1 VIADAQMK
9 MNTLQYMAN
18 NALKFVWKNLKPY
31 IGYLF
36 KGTIYMKKILL
47 LFIVGILILNGLGAV
62 ALDNE
67 KNTYKISES
76 IHFSEPTIKQN
87 DRYITINIKE
97 AASSTMETG
106 KPVLPKHTIVYT
118 FPFGTRITNVEVLFS
133 ETIEQE
139 ISRSISPAPEPQIV
153 SSTYKSN
160 HVAAPEIAEAYSNIE
175 IYPDSIYS
183 YRTGSGLKDGENVIY
198 LTVHLYPIQYS
209 PSSNMIYYY
218 KNAIID
224 LTYTSPKN
232 PINFPDEYDFLI
244 ITPADFSDE
253 FYSIDPEFDTSFI
266 DYKNSQG
273 ISTKLVTLDEIYN
286 GDYFPVE
293 GKDDQEKIKYFI
305 KNAIENWGITYVLL
319 VGSGLEENEKFPVR
333 YAYIPSGNYEKKFP
347 SDLYYAD
354 IYDSEYNF
362 SSWDD
367 NDNGKYAEYSQT
379 GNDMDAVDMYPDV
392 YLGKLPC
399 KDVNEVRTILKKILF
414 FEKHNKMT
422 NKIVQI
428 GGDTFPGD
436 PEDVNEGEFANE
448 EVLEHLPGYD
458 TTQLWASN
466 GKLTKMHIANGFNN
480 LVDFVD
486 FSGHGSWGSWAT
498 HAPDDEHVWLPAKSP
513 ISPYTG
519 WLYVDYEM
527 YNVRNTKKFP
537 VVVFNACSCSKYTDS
552 ANCIGWKTIKIDG
565 GGIASF
571 GASGIGYGMYGTHE
585 TERVWGW
592 MEVHIFD
599 ELYNTKILGQVW
611 SNAITG
617 YVNSHISSEDWDAAD
632 CKTVLEMAMFGDP
645 TLAIEDGEEPKI
657 KSISNPSLHIFLE
670 QLLSR
675 FQPLERLLQL
685 PAWVKSLSRI
695 PR

>member
-1 VIADAQMK
+1 MR
-9 MNTLQYMAN
+9 
-18 NALKFVWKNLKPY
+18 
-31 IGYLF
+31 
-36 KGTIYMKKILL
+36 KILSL
-47 LFIVGILILNGLGAV
+47 VIVGILIISGLGAV

-87 DRYITINIKE
+87 EQYITIDIKE
-97 AASSTMETG
+97 ATSNFIETG
-106 KPVLPKHTIVYT
+106 KPILPKYSTIYT
-118 FPFGTRITNVEVLFS
+118 FPFGTRITNVEVSFS
-133 ETIEQE
+133 GTIEQE
-139 ISRSISPAPEPQIV
+139 ISKSILPAPEPQIV
-153 SSTYKSN
+153 STVYKSN
-160 HVAAPEIAEAYSNIE
+160 PATTPEISESYL
-175 IYPDSIYS
+175 SIDIHPAFRYS
-183 YRTGSGLKDGENVIY
+183 YRTGSGLKDGEHVIY

-209 PSSNMIYYY
+209 PSSNMIFYSES
-218 KNAIID
+218 ATVDITHI
-224 LTYTSPKN
+224 PPEN
-232 PINFPDEYDFLI
+232 PINFPEEYDFLI

-253 FYSIDPEFDTSFI
+253 FYSIDPEFDNSFI

-333 YAYIPSGNYEKKFP
+333 YAYIPSGNYEEKFP

-399 KDVNEVRTILKKILF
+399 KDVNEVKTILNKILF

-436 PEDVNEGEFANE
+436 PDNVNEGEFANG

-466 GKLTKMHIANGFNN
+466 GQLTKRNIANGFNN
-480 LVDFVD
+480 NVDFVD
-486 FSGHGSWGSWAT
+486 FSGHGSWASWAT
-498 HAPDDEHVWLPAKSP
+498 HAPNDDDIWLPSKSI

-519 WLYVDYEM
+519 WLYIDYDM
-527 YNVRNTKKFP
+527 YMVKDVKKLS
-537 VVVFNACSCSKYTDS
+537 VVVFNACSCSKYTES
-552 ANCIGWKTIKIDG
+552 ADCIGWKTLYIDG

-571 GASGIGYGMYGTHE
+571 GASGIGYGSYGTHE

-617 YVNSHISSEDWDAAD
+617 YVNSHVFSEDWDDAD

-670 QLLSR
+670 QILSR
-675 FQPLERLLQL
+675 FQSLERLLQL
-685 PAWVKSLSRI
+685 PAWVKLLSRI

>member
-1 VIADAQMK
+1 MR
-9 MNTLQYMAN
+9 
-18 NALKFVWKNLKPY
+18 
-31 IGYLF
+31 
-36 KGTIYMKKILL
+36 KILSL
-47 LFIVGILILNGLGAV
+47 VIVGILIISGLGAV

-87 DRYITINIKE
+87 EQYITIDIKE
-97 AASSTMETG
+97 ATSNFIETG
-106 KPVLPKHTIVYT
+106 KPILPKYSTIYT
-118 FPFGTRITNVEVLFS
+118 FPFGTHITNVEVSFS

-139 ISRSISPAPEPQIV
+139 ISKSILPAPEPQIV
-153 SSTYKSN
+153 STVYKSN
-160 HVAAPEIAEAYSNIE
+160 PATTPEISESYL
-175 IYPDSIYS
+175 SIDIHPAFRYS
-183 YRTGSGLKDGENVIY
+183 YRTGSGLKDGEHVIY
-198 LTVHLYPIQYS
+198 LTVHLYPVQYS

-399 KDVNEVRTILKKILF
+399 KDVNEVKTILNKILF
-414 FEKHNKMT
+414 FEKHNMMT

-436 PEDVNEGEFANE
+436 PDNVNEGEFANG

-466 GKLTKMHIANGFNN
+466 EQLTKRNIANGFNSF
-480 LVDFVD
+480 VDFVD
-486 FSGHGSWGSWAT
+486 FSGHGSWASWAT
-498 HAPDDEHVWLPAKSP
+498 HAPNDDDIWLPAKST

-519 WLYVDYEM
+519 WLYIDYDM
-527 YNVRNTKKFP
+527 YMVKDVKKLS
-537 VVVFNACSCSKYTDS
+537 VVVFNACSCNKYTES
-552 ANCIGWKTIKIDG
+552 ADCIGWKTLYIDG

-617 YVNSHISSEDWDAAD
+617 YVNSHMSSEDWDDAD

-670 QLLSR
+670 QILSR
-675 FQPLERLLQL
+675 FQSLERLLQL
-685 PAWVKSLSRI
+685 PAWVKLLSRI